1 MSPYV
6 FAVEAIIVSGVPGAG
21 KTTVARLLAARFD
34 RAVHLEGDLVSFQ
47 FIVSGLVPPQ
57 GPPMDEANRQLE
69 LRRRNVC
76 LLADS
81 FADAEF
87 IPVIDDV
94 VASPGVLDLY
104 LTLLRTRPLRLIQL
118 TPTLDVIQRRDAGRD
133 KHVFELWGQLHD
145 NLHNRMSRVGLW
157 LDTSDLTPRETV
169 DAILDG
175 LDQAL
180 VAH

>member
-1 MSPYV
+1 
-6 FAVEAIIVSGVPGAG
+6 VEAIIISGVPGAG

-34 RAVHLEGDLVSFQ
+34 RAAHLEGDRVSFQ

-57 GPPMDEANRQLE
+57 GPPMDEADRQLE

-81 FADAEF
+81 FADAGF
-87 IPVIDDV
+87 VPVIDDV
-94 VASPGVLDLY
+94 VVSPGILDLY
-104 LTLLRTRPLRLIQL
+104 VALLRARPLRLVQL
-118 TPTLDVIQRRDAGRD
+118 TPAVDVIQRRDTGRD
-133 KHVFELWGQLHD
+133 KHVFDLWGHLHD
-145 NLHNRMSRVGLW
+145 DLHNRMPRVGLW
-157 LDTSDLTPRETV
+157 LDTTDLTAHQAV

-180 VAH
+180 FAQ